1 MASSKLKPSTKEYVR
16 DARGKMT
23 SKWAWKHYTVS
34 NTSTE
39 ELLKLLV
46 IDTQKKNKSKIQRE
60 LTKRG
65 VQWEK

>member
-1 MASSKLKPSTKEYVR
+1 MASSKLKPSTKEYKR

-23 SKWAWKHYTVS
+23 NQWSWKHYTVS

-46 IDTQKKNKSKIQRE
+46 MDTQKKNKSKIQRE

-65 VQWEK
+65 VRWEK

>member
-1 MASSKLKPSTKEYVR
+1 MPIKLKPSTKEYVR

-23 SKWAWKHYTVS
+23 SKWTWKHYTVS

-46 IDTQKKNKSKIQRE
+46 MDTQRKNKSKIQKE
-60 LTKRG
+60 LTRRG

>member
-1 MASSKLKPSTKEYVR
+1 MKSSKLKPSTKEYVR

-46 IDTQKKNKSKIQRE
+46 MDTQKKINQRFRE
-60 LTKRG
+60 N
-65 VQWEK
+65 